1 VPVKFIGTGEKP
13 EDLEVF
19 HPQRLASR
27 ILGMG
32 DMLTLIEKAEKTFD
46 EEQVRKLEKKVK
58 HATLDLE
65 DFLGQL
71 KQMQQMGS
79 FSQLVEMVPGLSSIA
94 GRFPDAVD
102 DRKLKRIEAII
113 LSMTPDERRR
123 PDIIDGHRRRRIA
136 RGSGTTPQDVNQL
149 LNQFRQTQKIMK
161 QMARGKGIGSLKS
174 MLR

>member
-1 VPVKFIGTGEKP
+1 MLYDRPIF
-13 EDLEVF
+13 
-19 HPQRLASR
+19 RN
-27 ILGMG
+27 MG
-32 DMLTLIEKAEKTFD
+32 DRALLVELGDEISPSVNRRVRALFLLLERHRIE
-46 EEQVRKLEKKVK
+46 
-58 HATLDLE
+58 
-65 DFLGQL
+65 G
-71 KQMQQMGS
+71 
-79 FSQLVEMVPGLSSIA
+79 LVEMVPGLSSIA